1 MDGNRLKNI
10 VQKLGLD
17 VPVLRVEEDDRHICL
32 YLYGGG
38 LVELENEQVVPPP
51 SPQEA
56 RTTQGQTAQTPPRRS
71 APVQTKLTGT
81 RRKKD
86 GHD

>member
-10 VQKLGLD
+10 VQQLGLD
-17 VPVLRVEEDDRHICL
+17 VPVLKVKEEGRRICL

-38 LVELENEQVVPPP
+38 LVELENEQGKPAP
-51 SPQEA
+51 STPAADMAEGQATQTRPQ
-56 RTTQGQTAQTPPRRS
+56 GS
-71 APVQTKLTGT
+71 APVPAKRPVA